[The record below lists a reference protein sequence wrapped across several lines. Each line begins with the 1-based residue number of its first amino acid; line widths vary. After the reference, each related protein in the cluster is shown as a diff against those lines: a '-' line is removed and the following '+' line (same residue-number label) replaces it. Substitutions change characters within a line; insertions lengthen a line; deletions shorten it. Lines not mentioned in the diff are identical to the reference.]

1 MIVEITER
9 NLVDERD
16 SAAAATP
23 PPAHATTGNRR
34 PGSRYLRRNLVWLL
48 FLACGFLIFVSASSI
63 YLVVSSQSTREL
75 MNHALQLENK
85 LWGIL
90 AAVRVSESEQRG
102 YLLTGDPRYLDI
114 YQNTVAAS
122 LNAIADGKAATIGN
136 PAQQRTL
143 AEIES
148 LVAQKFG
155 ELQETIRLHDAGDH
169 AAALA
174 LVRTGVG
181 RELMT
186 NIRVPALQMMEDQ
199 RRLIAEHTSNSVST
213 NIWLLLVNLAGLA
226 LIIVLAVAAVLVMRR
241 NAGKELTQS
250 ENRGDELQAAAVSRQ
265 AVSLKTEVLQ
275 NAILNSADF
284 AIIATDAKG
293 IIQLFNVGA
302 ERMLGYAASDVV
314 NKITPSDLH
323 DPVEVIARAEG
334 LSAESG
340 TVITPGFGALAFK
353 ASRGIQDKYETTKIR
368 KDGSRFPAQ
377 VSVTA
382 LRNDQTEIIGYLF
395 IGTDNS
401 AAQAAIIAAK
411 REKIAEEMFRQA
423 VESCPSGMVMADS
436 TGRIVLVNGEI
447 ERMFGY
453 QRDELIGQSVDMIVP
468 GHLYAEHLQHRDK
481 LIAKSEIRH
490 LAAGRT
496 PVGRRKDGSEFP
508 VEIGLNPIHTGDD
521 LLVLSVIVDTSE
533 RKRIDRLKDEFVSTV
548 SHELRTPL
556 TSISGSLGLL
566 VGQCSGQL
574 PQMAERLLTIAH
586 TNSQRL
592 VRLINDILD
601 IEKLESGH
609 VVFNLSQIDVRLLVE
624 QAVEDNRGFAEG
636 YGVHIR
642 FDTASV
648 DCEVNADPDRLV
660 QVITNL
666 LSNAIKF
673 SPAEQEVLVTVEKN
687 DNIIRISVRD
697 HGSGVPADFK
707 GHIFT
712 KFAQADGTSS
722 RQKGGTGLGLSIVK
736 QIVERLG
743 GEVGFNDVAGGGT
756 VFYVELPAWDGAAGR
771 EIDHEARP
779 GAPRILFCEDDRD
792 TATAVREGL
801 RQAGFA
807 VDFAYT
813 MTVAIQRAAATRYA
827 AILVDLQL
835 PDGDGIGL
843 ILRLRAQP
851 EYRHTPIVVTAGDPE
866 HGRNDV
872 RSFRLNVLDWL
883 VKPIDFGHLARI
895 LKSGI
900 ALQPHARPRVLHVDD
915 DRDVLAMVMH
925 ALREMADVVSVDS
938 IEGARRALAADRI
951 DLAVLDILLG
961 SDSGLDLLPDL
972 HDKLGRAIPVI
983 VFSTHGAGFPC
994 GEQVEAAF
1002 GKSNASLEGLVTTI
1016 RDRLAL
1022 LPVRPALEVA

>member
-1 MIVEITER
+1 MIIEITER
-9 NLVDERD
+9 NLAGERD
-16 SAAAATP
+16 SDAVTTP

-34 PGSRYLRRNLVWLL
+34 HGSHYLRRNLVWLL

-63 YLVVSSQSTREL
+63 YLVTSSQSARKL
-75 MNHALQLENK
+75 MNHALQVENK

-102 YLLTGDPRYLDI
+102 YLLTGDPHYLDNFH
-114 YQNTVAAS
+114 NTVGAS
-122 LNAIADGKAATIGN
+122 LNAIADGKAVTIGN

-148 LVAQKFG
+148 LVGQKLG

-181 RELMT
+181 HQLMT
-186 NIRVPALQMMEDQ
+186 TIRAPALQMMEEQ
-199 RRLIAEHTSNSVST
+199 RRLVAEYTSSSISI

-226 LIIVLAVAAVLVMRR
+226 LIVVLAVTAVLVIRR
-241 NAGKELTQS
+241 DAGKDLAQS

-323 DPVEVIARAEG
+323 DPVEVITRAEG

-401 AAQAAIIAAK
+401 AAQAAIFAAK

-436 TGRIVLVNGEI
+436 AGRIVLVNGEI

-453 QRDELIGQSVDMIVP
+453 QRDELIGRSVDMIVP
-468 GHLYAEHLQHRDK
+468 GHLYAEHIQRDK
-481 LIAKSEIRH
+481 LVAKSEVRH
-490 LAAGRT
+490 LAADHI

-508 VEIGLNPIHTGDD
+508 VEVGLNPIHTDDD

-533 RKRIDRLKDEFVSTV
+533 RKRMDRLKDEFVSTV

-609 VVFNLSQIDVRLLVE
+609 VVFNLSQVDIRQLVE
-624 QAVEDNRGFAEG
+624 QAIEDNRGFAEG
-636 YGVHIR
+636 YGVNIR
-642 FDTASV
+642 FDTASA
-648 DCEVNADPDRLV
+648 DGEVNADPDRLA

-673 SPAEQEVLVTVEKN
+673 SPTDDEVLVAVEKIG
-687 DNIIRISVRD
+687 NIIRISVRD

-707 GHIFT
+707 EHIFT

-743 GEVGFNDVAGGGT
+743 GKVGFDDAAGGGT
-756 VFYVELPAWDGAAGR
+756 IFHVELPAWDGAAGR
-771 EIDHEARP
+771 EIDHEAEA
-779 GAPRILFCEDDRD
+779 GAPRILLCEDDRD
-792 TATAVREGL
+792 TAIAVREGL

-813 MTVAIQRAAATRYA
+813 MTAAVQRAGATRYA

-835 PDGDGIGL
+835 PDGDGVGL
-843 ILRLRAQP
+843 ILWLRSQA
-851 EYRHTPIVVTAGDPE
+851 EYRNTPIIVTAGDPE

-872 RSFRLNVLDWL
+872 RSSRLNVLDWL
-883 VKPIDFGHLARI
+883 VKPVDFDHLARI
-895 LKSGI
+895 LKSAI
-900 ALQPHARPRVLHVDD
+900 VSQPHQRPRILHVDD
-915 DRDVLAMVMH
+915 DHDVLALVSH
-925 ALREMADVVSVDS
+925 ALRATADVVSVDS
-938 IEGARRALAADRI
+938 IEGARRALARDRI
-951 DLAVLDILLG
+951 ELAVLDILLG
-961 SDSGLDLLPDL
+961 TNSGLDLLPDL
-972 HDKLGRAIPVI
+972 HDKLGNAIPVVI
-983 VFSTHGAGFPC
+983 FSTHGEGYPC
-994 GEQVEAAF
+994 GEQIEATF
-1002 GKSNASLEGLVTTI
+1002 SKSGSSLESLVATV
-1016 RDRLAL
+1016 RDRLVL
-1022 LPVRPALEVA
+1022 LPALPALEVA